1 MHGRP
6 TEKLKPGTPQN
17 VAEVLRDHV
26 VLELEGIDRMY
37 LNVYVPVLQ
46 AVEGVL
52 KFIRIHRGHP
62 VASTAMVEP
71 ITRRFVESIERYVR
85 DNNIP
90 MITFE
95 KGQRKDDIA
104 NQRRAAF
111 TQAEGVVFVGKAQEK
126 CTVYRTEK
134 RHNPKTRKTYAWIV
148 KSTAL
153 VNHYYFYCLD
163 RDFGPFFLKFCSYFP
178 YNAKLC
184 LNGHE
189 YAKRQLEKKGI
200 EYQAL
205 DNGVLSCEDPKRL
218 QAISDGLSGEKI
230 EALLRKWLR
239 LLPHPFSSQ
248 DRQAGYRYQLSILQ
262 IELSLT
268 QVLDRPV
275 SGRIFFEEVIRENL
289 DIGRPKQV
297 QLIFERWV
305 TKSTPGPFRTRVIT
319 DGVIPSL
326 HIDYKGTRIKQY
338 HKEGRALRTETTIN
352 NTRDFYIGKSLRNL
366 PALRQIGFQANRR
379 LLQVERISH
388 DCLLSEEVFQKV
400 NRPIRIESQ
409 RASALRFADP
419 QVQALW
425 SALLLFQLLPTGFS
439 NRNLRESLAPLLGQ
453 QPAEMTQGRMT
464 YHLRRLRLHGM
475 IERIPQSHRYRLTDM
490 GLRTGWFFTRT
501 YSRILRPGLGRILP
515 ELSVPN
521 GPLRRCFDK
530 LDHEVK
536 SWVNEGKLAA

>member
-1 MHGRP
+1 MSV
-6 TEKLKPGTPQN
+6 PQT
-17 VAEVLRDHV
+17 VAEVLSKHV
-26 VLELEGIDRMY
+26 VLEVEGIDRMY

-71 ITRRFVESIERYVR
+71 ISRRFVESIEGYVR
-85 DNNIP
+85 DHDIP
-90 MITFE
+90 MITFAKE
-95 KGQRKDDIA
+95 QRKDDIA
-104 NQRRAAF
+104 NQYRSAF
-111 TQAEGVVFVGKAQEK
+111 TQQEGVVFVGKAQEK

-134 RHNPKTRKTYAWIV
+134 RHNPRTHKSYAWIV

-163 RDFGPFFLKFCSYFP
+163 RNFGPFFLKFCSYFP

-189 YAKRQLEKKGI
+189 YAKRQLQNKKI
-200 EYQAL
+200 EHRAL
-205 DNGVLSCEDPKRL
+205 DNGVLSCADPVRL
-218 QAISDGLSGEKI
+218 QSICDGLSQEKI

-239 LLPHPFSSQ
+239 LLPHPFSAR

-289 DIGRPKQV
+289 DAGRPKQI
-297 QLIFERWV
+297 QLIFDRRV
-305 TKSTPGPFRTRVIT
+305 TRSTPGPFRTRIIT

-326 HIDYKGTRIKQY
+326 HIDYKATRIKQY

-352 NTRDFYIGKSLRNL
+352 NTRDFYIGKNLRNL
-366 PALRQIGFQANRR
+366 PALRKIGFQANRR
-379 LLQVERISH
+379 LLQVEQISH
-388 DCLLSEEVFQKV
+388 DCLLSEEIFQKV
-400 NRPIRIESQ
+400 NRPLQIDSQ
-409 RASALRFADP
+409 RTSGLRFADP

-425 SALLLFQLLPTGFS
+425 NALLLFQLLPTGFS
-439 NRNLRESLAPLLGQ
+439 NRNLRENLAPLLGQ
-453 QPAEMTQGRMT
+453 QPHELTQGRMT
-464 YHLRRLRLHGM
+464 YQLRRLRLHGM
-475 IERIPQSHRYRLTDM
+475 IERIPKSHRYRFTPI
-490 GLRTGWFFTRT
+490 GLRTAWFFTRT
-501 YSRILRPGLGRILP
+501 YSRILRPGLGNVLP
-515 ELSVPN
+515 QLSCSN
-521 GPLRRCFDK
+521 TPLRRCFDK
-530 LDHEVK
+530 LDQEVK
-536 SWVNEGKLAA
+536 SWVQKAKLAA

>member
-1 MHGRP
+1 MRGKP
-6 TEKLKPGTPQN
+6 KEQTKPGTAKS
-17 VAEVLRDHV
+17 VADVLRQHV
-26 VLELEGIDRMY
+26 VLEVEGIDRMY

-71 ITRRFVESIERYVR
+71 ITRRFVESIERFAQ
-85 DNNIP
+85 DNQVPI
-90 MITFE
+90 ITFA

-104 NQRRAAF
+104 NQRRAVF
-111 TQAEGVVFVGKAQEK
+111 GKDEGIVFIGKAQEK

-134 RHNPKTRKTYAWIV
+134 RHNPRTQRSYAWIV

-163 RDFGPFFLKFCSYFP
+163 RNFGPFFLKFCSYFP

-189 YAKRQLEKKGI
+189 YAKRQLENQGI

-205 DNGVLSCEDPKRL
+205 DNGVLSCADPQHL
-218 QAISDGLSGEKI
+218 QAICDGLSGEKI
-230 EALLRKWLR
+230 ETLLRKWLR
-239 LLPHPFSSQ
+239 LLPHPFTAK

-305 TKSTPGPFRTRVIT
+305 TSRTPGPFRTRVIT

-338 HKEGRALRTETTIN
+338 HKEGCALRTETTIN

-379 LLQVERISH
+379 LLQVEQISH
-388 DCLLSEEVFQKV
+388 DCLLAEEIFQKM
-400 NRPIRIESQ
+400 NRPIQVDSQ
-409 RASALRFADP
+409 RASALRFGDP
-419 QVQALW
+419 RVQALW
-425 SALLLFQLLPTGFS
+425 SALLLFQTLPTGFS
-439 NRNLRESLAPLLGQ
+439 NRRLRENLAPLLGEP
-453 QPAEMTQGRMT
+453 PADLTQGRMT

-475 IERIPQSHRYRLTDM
+475 IERIPQSHRYRLTDL
-490 GLRTGWFFTRT
+490 GLRTAWFFTRT

-515 ELSVPN
+515 ELSAST
-521 GPLRRCFDK
+521 GALRRSFDQ
-530 LDHEVK
+530 LDHAVK
-536 SWVNEGKLAA
+536 AWVADAKLAA

>member
-1 MHGRP
+1 MRGKP
-6 TEKLKPGTPQN
+6 TGQSKLGAPQS

-52 KFIRIHRGHP
+52 KFIRIHREHP

-71 ITRRFVESIERYVR
+71 ITRRFVESIERYAQ
-85 DNNIP
+85 DNQVP
-90 MITFE
+90 MVTFA

-111 TQAEGVVFVGKAQEK
+111 AQDEGVVFVGKAQEK

-134 RHNPKTRKTYAWIV
+134 RHNPRTHRSYAWIV

-189 YAKRQLEKKGI
+189 YVKRQLEQKRI

-205 DNGVLSCEDPKRL
+205 DNGVLSCADPKRL
-218 QAISDGLSGEKI
+218 QALCDGLSGEKI

-239 LLPHPFSSQ
+239 RLPHPFAAK

-275 SGRIFFEEVIRENL
+275 SGRIFFEQVIRENL
-289 DIGRPKQV
+289 DVGRPKQV

-305 TKSTPGPFRTRVIT
+305 TKGTPGPFRTRVIT

-326 HIDYKGTRIKQY
+326 HVDYKGTRIKQY
-338 HKEGRALRTETTIN
+338 HKQGRALRTETTIN
-352 NTRDFYIGKSLRNL
+352 NTRDFYIGKNLRNL
-366 PALRQIGFQANRR
+366 PVLRRIGFQANRR
-379 LLQVERISH
+379 LLQVEQISH
-388 DCLLSEEVFQKV
+388 DCILAEEVFQKV
-400 NRPIRIESQ
+400 NHPIQVDTQ

-419 QVQALW
+419 KVQALW
-425 SALLLFQLLPTGFS
+425 SALLLFQLLPAGFS
-439 NRNLRESLAPLLGQ
+439 NRNLRENLAPLLGQ
-453 QPAEMTQGRMT
+453 QPADLTPGRMT
-464 YHLRRLRLHGM
+464 YHLRRLRLHAM
-475 IERIPQSHRYRLTDM
+475 IERIPKSHRYRVTDL
-490 GLRTGWFFTRT
+490 GLRTAWFFTRT
-501 YSRILRPGLGRILP
+501 YSRILRPGLGTILP
-515 ELSVPN
+515 ELSQSN

-530 LDHEVK
+530 LDQEVK
-536 SWVNEGKLAA
+536 SWVEEAKLAA

>member
-1 MHGRP
+1 
-6 TEKLKPGTPQN
+6 
-17 VAEVLRDHV
+17 
-26 VLELEGIDRMY
+26 
-37 LNVYVPVLQ
+37 
-46 AVEGVL
+46 
-52 KFIRIHRGHP
+52 
-62 VASTAMVEP
+62 MVEP
-71 ITRRFVESIERYVR
+71 ITRRFVESIERYTQ
-85 DNNIP
+85 DNDIP

-95 KGQRKDDIA
+95 RGQRKDDIA

-111 TQAEGVVFVGKAQEK
+111 ARDEGVVFVGKAQEK

-134 RHNPKTRKTYAWIV
+134 RRNPRSRRTYAWIV

-163 RDFGPFFLKFCSYFP
+163 REFGPFFLKFCSYFP

-189 YAKRQLEKKGI
+189 YAKRQLENKGI

-205 DNGVLSCEDPKRL
+205 DNGILSCTDPKRL
-218 QAISDGLSGEKI
+218 QAICNGLSGEKI

-239 LLPHPFSSQ
+239 LVPHPFTAK

-305 TKSTPGPFRTRVIT
+305 TRSTPGSFRTRVIT
-319 DGVIPSL
+319 DGVVPSL
-326 HIDYKGTRIKQY
+326 HIDYKGTRVKQY

-352 NTRDFYIGKSLRNL
+352 NTRDFYIGKNLRNL
-366 PALRQIGFQANRR
+366 PALRLIGFQANRR
-379 LLQVERISH
+379 LLQVEQISH
-388 DCLLSEEVFQKV
+388 DCLLSEEVFQTV
-400 NRPIRIESQ
+400 NRPIQIDSL

-419 QVQALW
+419 QTQALW
-425 SALLLFQLLPTGFS
+425 SALLLFQLLPNGFS
-439 NRNLRESLAPLLGQ
+439 NRNLRENLAPLLGQ
-453 QPAEMTQGRMT
+453 QPETLTQGRMT

-475 IERIPQSHRYRLTDM
+475 IERIPKSHRYRLTDL
-490 GLRTGWFFTRT
+490 GLRTAWFFTRA
-501 YSRILRPGLGRILP
+501 YSRILRPGLGRIMP
-515 ELSVPN
+515 QLSAPN

-530 LDHEVK
+530 LDQQVS
-536 SWVNEGKLAA
+536 SWVEEAKLAA

>member
-1 MHGRP
+1 
-6 TEKLKPGTPQN
+6 
-17 VAEVLRDHV
+17 LRKHV

-71 ITRRFVESIERYVR
+71 ITGHFVESIGRYVR
-85 DNNIP
+85 DHNLP

-95 KGQRKDDIA
+95 KGPRKDDIA
-104 NQRRAAF
+104 HQRRAAF
-111 TQAEGVVFVGKAQEK
+111 TQDEGVVFGGKAQEK

-134 RHNPKTRKTYAWIV
+134 RHNARTDKRYAWIV
-148 KSTAL
+148 KSTAP

-189 YAKRQLEKKGI
+189 YAKRQLENKGI
-200 EYQAL
+200 EYRAL
-205 DNGVLSCEDPKRL
+205 DNGVLSCADPKRL
-218 QAISDGLSGEKI
+218 QAICDGLCGEKI
-230 EALLRKWLR
+230 EALLGKWLR
-239 LLPHPFSSQ
+239 LLPHPFAAK
-248 DRQAGYRYQLSILQ
+248 DRQAGYRYRLSILQ

-268 QVLDRPV
+268 QVHDRPV

-289 DIGRPKQV
+289 DVGRPKQV

-305 TKSTPGPFRTRVIT
+305 TRSTPGPFRTRVIT

-326 HIDYKGTRIKQY
+326 HIDYKGTRIKQS

-352 NTRDFYIGKSLRNL
+352 NTRDFYIGKSLSNL

-379 LLQVERISH
+379 LLQVEPVSH
-388 DCLLSEEVFQKV
+388 DCLVSEEVFRKI
-400 NRPIRIESQ
+400 NRPIQIESQ

-439 NRNLRESLAPLLGQ
+439 NRNRENRAPLLGQ
-453 QPAEMTQGRMT
+453 QPGDLTQGRMT
-464 YHLRRLRLHGM
+464 YNLRRLRLHAM
-475 IERIPQSHRYRLTDM
+475 IERLPKSHRYRLTDL

-501 YSRILRPGLGRILP
+501 SSRILRPGLGRILP
-515 ELSVPN
+515 EVSTPN
-521 GPLRRCFDK
+521 ATLRRCFDK
-530 LDHEVK
+530 LDQEVR
-536 SWVNEGKLAA
+536 SWVEDAKLAA

>member
-1 MHGRP
+1 
-6 TEKLKPGTPQN
+6 
-17 VAEVLRDHV
+17 
-26 VLELEGIDRMY
+26 
-37 LNVYVPVLQ
+37 
-46 AVEGVL
+46 
-52 KFIRIHRGHP
+52 
-62 VASTAMVEP
+62 MVEP
-71 ITRRFVESIERYVR
+71 ITRRLVESIERYIR

-95 KGQRKDDIA
+95 KHQRKDDIA

-111 TQAEGVVFVGKAQEK
+111 TQDEGVVFVGKAQQK

-134 RHNPKTRKTYAWIV
+134 RRNPRTRKTYAWIV

-153 VNHYYFYCLD
+153 VNHYCFYWLD

-184 LNGHE
+184 LNGQE
-189 YAKRQLEKKGI
+189 YVKRQLELRQI

-205 DNGVLSCEDPKRL
+205 DNGILSCADPKRL
-218 QAISDGLSGEKI
+218 QVLCNGLSGEKI
-230 EALLRKWLR
+230 ESLLRKWLW
-239 LLPHPFSSQ
+239 LLPHPFTTK

-262 IELSLT
+262 LELSLT

-275 SGRIFFEEVIRENL
+275 HGRIFFEEVIREHL
-289 DIGRPKQV
+289 DIGRPKQI

-305 TKSTPGPFRTRVIT
+305 TKRTPGPFRTRVIT

-326 HIDYKGTRIKQY
+326 HVDYKGTRIKQY

-379 LLQVERISH
+379 LLQVEQISH
-388 DCLLSEEVFQKV
+388 DGLLSEEVFQSV
-400 NRPIRIESQ
+400 NRPIQIESQ
-409 RASALRFADP
+409 RAVALRFADP
-419 QVQALW
+419 QVQALG

-439 NRNLRESLAPLLGQ
+439 NRNLRQTLAPLLGQ
-453 QPAEMTQGRMT
+453 QPADLTQGRMT

-475 IERIPQSHRYRLTDM
+475 IERIPNSHRYRLTDL
-490 GLRTGWFFTRT
+490 GLRSGWFFTRT
-501 YSRILRPGLGRILP
+501 YSRILRPGLGKILP
-515 ELSVPN
+515 ELSTPN

-530 LDHEVK
+530 LDQQVK
-536 SWVNEGKLAA
+536 SWVREAKLAA

>member
-1 MHGRP
+1 MRGKP
-6 TEKLKPGTPQN
+6 TEQTKPGTPHN

-26 VLELEGIDRMY
+26 VLELESIDRMY

-90 MITFE
+90 MITFG

-111 TQAEGVVFVGKAQEK
+111 APDEGVVFVGKAQEK

-134 RHNPKTRKTYAWIV
+134 RRNPHTRKTYAWIV

-189 YAKRQLEKKGI
+189 YVKRQLQQRQI
-200 EYQAL
+200 EFAAL
-205 DNGVLSCEDPKRL
+205 DNGVLSCADPKRL
-218 QAISDGLSGEKI
+218 QTLCDGLSGEKI

-239 LLPHPFSSQ
+239 ILPHPFAAK

-305 TKSTPGPFRTRVIT
+305 TRSTPGPFRTRVIT

-338 HKEGRALRTETTIN
+338 HK
-352 NTRDFYIGKSLRNL
+352 
-366 PALRQIGFQANRR
+366 RR
-379 LLQVERISH
+379 
-388 DCLLSEEVFQKV
+388 
-400 NRPIRIESQ
+400 
-409 RASALRFADP
+409 RFA
-419 QVQALW
+419 
-425 SALLLFQLLPTGFS
+425 G
-439 NRNLRESLAPLLGQ
+439 
-453 QPAEMTQGRMT
+453 
-464 YHLRRLRLHGM
+464 
-475 IERIPQSHRYRLTDM
+475 
-490 GLRTGWFFTRT
+490 
-501 YSRILRPGLGRILP
+501 
-515 ELSVPN
+515 
-521 GPLRRCFDK
+521 
-530 LDHEVK
+530 
-536 SWVNEGKLAA
+536 